1 MEKGQLW
8 SVGLQKTEG
17 EPVGERYQKID
28 LNDSF
33 VSSFQIPIP
42 VISLPSLMVQDL
54 QFSAEQ
60 KE

>member
-1 MEKGQLW
+1 MKKGQLW
-8 SVGLQKTEG
+8 SVGLQNTEG
-17 EPVGERYQKID
+17 EPVGERQKID

-33 VSSFQIPIP
+33 ISSFQIPIP

-54 QFSAEQ
+54 QFNAEQ

>member
-17 EPVGERYQKID
+17 EPVGERQKID

-54 QFSAEQ
+54 QFNAEQ